1 VAKRLRYSRRV
12 QFDRLCR
19 GPRPA
24 LSLGALAWVVMTAA
38 TAPLAHAVP
47 GAVTGAA
54 APAPAATA
62 PESSI
67 FFPKPPA
74 GDTSLAGMQ
83 KRAREKLRM
92 GHALERAGQPA
103 AAILA
108 YQSATQLDPEIPE
121 ANYRMGMLF
130 LSRNQI
136 KPAAE
141 CFLQEVKHHPEN
153 LAAARQL
160 GIASAR
166 LGESEAAIRQLEPM
180 VRRNPNDAEA
190 WAALGFAYMG
200 AKRVR
205 EAEDALRRALTIK
218 PGVSAWHRDLGVVL
232 ASQGNLSGAR
242 AEYAQA
248 AKLDPHDATAWI
260 NLGNLER
267 RQNRPDAAL
276 NAYRAAEARDT
287 LSPLAY
293 EGQVDVLK
301 GAGRSAEAGQ
311 VYRRWLD
318 RRPDDHRARL
328 DAVRLYDDLGRTD
341 ISLEIAREGVRED
354 PQSADARLIF
364 GMALQSNG
372 DWRGG
377 LKAMRQ
383 AEATFRAPEDKARAR
398 ALISSLRSQAP
409 DSLRELFLADS
420 LAHPEFLDSPV
431 NRTPTRP

>member
-1 VAKRLRYSRRV
+1 
-12 QFDRLCR
+12 
-19 GPRPA
+19 
-24 LSLGALAWVVMTAA
+24 
-38 TAPLAHAVP
+38 
-47 GAVTGAA
+47 
-54 APAPAATA
+54 
-62 PESSI
+62 
-67 FFPKPPA
+67 
-74 GDTSLAGMQ
+74 
-83 KRAREKLRM
+83 
-92 GHALERAGQPA
+92 
-103 AAILA
+103 
-108 YQSATQLDPEIPE
+108 
-121 ANYRMGMLF
+121 
-130 LSRNQI
+130 
-136 KPAAE
+136 
-141 CFLQEVKHHPEN
+141 
-153 LAAARQL
+153 
-160 GIASAR
+160 
-166 LGESEAAIRQLEPM
+166 M

-218 PGVSAWHRDLGVVL
+218 PGISAWHRDLGVVL
-232 ASQGNLSGAR
+232 ANQGNPSGAR

-248 AKLDPHDATAWI
+248 ARLDPHDATAWI

-276 NAYRAAEARDT
+276 SAYRAAEVRDT

-301 GAGRSAEAGQ
+301 GAGRSAEAGE

-341 ISLEIAREGVRED
+341 ISLEIARQGVRED

-377 LKAMRQ
+377 LRAMRQ

-398 ALISSLRSQAP
+398 ALISSMRSQAP
-409 DSLRELFLADS
+409 DSLREVFLADS

>member
-1 VAKRLRYSRRV
+1 MSFLLLRGGSRDVPPPALMCAALIALSATPVAAV
-12 QFDRLCR
+12 PDAA
-19 GPRPA
+19 RPA
-24 LSLGALAWVVMTAA
+24 AV
-38 TAPLAHAVP
+38 APA
-47 GAVTGAA
+47 AA
-54 APAPAATA
+54 APVRD
-62 PESSI
+62 SSI
-67 FFPKPPA
+67 FFPKPPVV
-74 GDTSLAGMQ
+74 DTSLAGMQ

-92 GHALERAGQPA
+92 GQGLERAGQPA

-130 LSRNQI
+130 LTRDQL

-141 CFLQEVKHHPEN
+141 CFLQEVKHHPDN
-153 LAAARQL
+153 HAAARQL
-160 GIASAR
+160 GITSAR
-166 LGESEAAIRQLEPM
+166 LGNSDAAIRELEPL
-180 VRRNPNDAEA
+180 VRRSPNDAEA

-200 AKRVR
+200 AKRVPDA
-205 EAEDALRRALTIK
+205 EAALRRAIAIK
-218 PGVSAWHRDLGVVL
+218 PGVAAWHRDLGVVL
-232 ASQGNLSGAR
+232 ASEGNPSAAR

-248 AKLDPHDATAWI
+248 AKLDPRDATPWI

-276 NAYRAAEARDT
+276 KAYRTAEARDT

-301 GAGRSAEAGQ
+301 GAGRNAEAGE

-328 DAVRLYDDLGRTD
+328 DAVRLYDDLGRSD

-354 PQSADARLIF
+354 PGSPDAQLIL
-364 GMALQSNG
+364 GMALQSSG

-377 LKAMRQ
+377 LRAMRRG
-383 AEATFRAPEDKARAR
+383 EAAFRAPEDKARAR
-398 ALISSLRSQAP
+398 ALIGSMRAQAP
-409 DSLRELFLADS
+409 DSLRAFFDADS
-420 LAHPEFLDSPV
+420 VAHPEFLDSPV
-431 NRTPTRP
+431 GRPPVRP

>member
-1 VAKRLRYSRRV
+1 MHP
-12 QFDRLCR
+12 DRLCR
-19 GPRPA
+19 GPRPSLA
-24 LSLGALAWVVMTAA
+24 LGALACALLTAA
-38 TAPLAHAVP
+38 SVSAARAVP
-47 GAVTGAA
+47 GAAATA
-54 APAPAATA
+54 APKPAASA

-67 FFPKPPA
+67 FFPKPRA
-74 GDTSLAGMQ
+74 VDTSLVGMQ

-92 GHALERAGQPA
+92 GKALEHAGQPA

-108 YQSATQLDPEIPE
+108 YQSATQLDPEIAE

-166 LGESEAAIRQLEPM
+166 LGESDVAIRQLEPM

-205 EAEDALRRALTIK
+205 DAEDALRRALTIK

-232 ASQGNLSGAR
+232 ASQGNPSAAR

-248 AKLDPHDATAWI
+248 AKLDPHDATPWI

-276 NAYRAAEARDT
+276 SAYRSAEVRDS

-301 GAGRSAEAGQ
+301 GAGRAAEAGQ

-377 LKAMRQ
+377 LRAMRQ
-383 AEATFRAPEDKARAR
+383 AEATFRAPDDKARAR
-398 ALISSLRSQAP
+398 ALIASMRSQAP
-409 DSLRELFLADS
+409 DSLHDLFTADS